1 MKKQVLSDAIV
12 TFADALKWAEPLMG
26 ENPDHVITRVLAI
39 EPAVLGVAANL
50 AKRACE
56 RLEREGLSER
66 RSAYIFTEICRAAA
80 ISIELMKLGN
90 ASLFRDLLD
99 NPDDKKE
106 TNNNERHD

>member
-1 MKKQVLSDAIV
+1 MAQR
-12 TFADALKWAEPLMG
+12 
-26 ENPDHVITRVLAI
+26 PDDVITRVLAI

-56 RLEREGLSER
+56 RLEREGMSEQ
-66 RSAYIFTEICRAAA
+66 RSAYIFTQICRASA

-99 NPDDKKE
+99 DPDDKKKDG
-106 TNNNERHD
+106 NNE

>member
-1 MKKQVLSDAIV
+1 MKKEVLNDAIV

-26 ENPDHVITRVLAI
+26 EKPDDVITRVLTI

-56 RLEREGLSER
+56 RLEREGMSEQ
-66 RSAYIFTEICRAAA
+66 RSAYIFTQICRASA

-99 NPDDKKE
+99 DPDDKKKDE
-106 TNNNERHD
+106 NNE